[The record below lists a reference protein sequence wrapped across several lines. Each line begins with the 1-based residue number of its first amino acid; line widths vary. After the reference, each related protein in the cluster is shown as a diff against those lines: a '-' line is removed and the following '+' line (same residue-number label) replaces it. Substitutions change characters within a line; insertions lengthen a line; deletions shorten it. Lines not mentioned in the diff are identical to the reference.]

1 MSLPDDI
8 EIKSYL
14 RISTDVEDDLIFSL
28 NLSARAWVTSYLG
41 VPLESEPRTFKGRY
55 PREGIRRE
63 AATQL
68 VIPVVPCSTT
78 ATITDFDDVEV
89 DSTTYTIDER
99 TGFVDTV
106 PFEVFDSAPY
116 QIVVNVGWQH
126 HPSYD
131 DNIDPILRQAIL
143 DLASDMWNR
152 RNPGA
157 EYEQSGG
164 QVSITYTRA
173 DMPLRT
179 KSLLETLRPSLRAW

>member
-1 MSLPDDI
+1 MSLPDET

-14 RISTDVEDDLIFSL
+14 RISTDVEDDLLFTL
-28 NLSARAWVTSYLG
+28 NQTARAITTSYLG
-41 VPLESEPRTFKGRY
+41 VPLESDSRTFKGRY
-55 PREGIRRE
+55 PREGLRRE

-116 QIVVNVGWQH
+116 TIVVNVGWQH
-126 HPSYD
+126 HPNYTD
-131 DNIDPILRQAIL
+131 DIEPLLRQAIL

-164 QVSITYTRA
+164 QVSITYTRS

-179 KSLLETLRPSLRAW
+179 KTLLETLRPSLRAW